1 MSTPAW
7 PASLPA
13 LPLVG
18 TQRFEALGAAPIETE
33 FQYGNIEL
41 RARSPLR
48 IVPMTQSLVFSTAQF
63 AIFRN
68 FVETTLASAT
78 QRFTYYFDDFEG
90 HRIARTCLFRKGLAG
105 ISAQKRGAAFVEVR
119 LQLMVFF

>member
-1 MSTPAW
+1 M
-7 PASLPA
+7 SLPVWPSSLPSA
-13 LPLVG
+13 PLVG
-18 TQRFEALGAAPIETE
+18 TQTFEALGTRPIETE
-33 FQYGNIEL
+33 FQYGNIEM

-48 IVPMTQSLVFSTAQF
+48 VAPMSLSLHLSTAQF
-63 AIFRN
+63 SVFRN
-68 FVETTLASAT
+68 FIEITLSAAT

-90 HRIARTCLFRKGLAG
+90 RRLARTCLFRGGLAG

>member
-7 PASLPA
+7 PSSLPA

-33 FQYGNIEL
+33 FQYGNVEL

-48 IVPMTQSLVFSTAQF
+48 TVPMTQSLVFSTAQF

-68 FVETTLASAT
+68 FVVTTLASAT

-90 HRIARTCLFRKGLAG
+90 HLIARTCLFRKGLAG
-105 ISAQKRGAAFVEVR
+105 ISVQKRGAAFVEVR

>member
-1 MSTPAW
+1 MSLPVW
-7 PASLPA
+7 PSSLPA

-18 TQRFEALGAAPIETE
+18 TQSFEAMGEAPIETE
-33 FQYGNIEL
+33 FQYGNIEM

-48 IVPMTQSLVFSTAQF
+48 IVQMTQSLVLSTAQF
-63 AIFRN
+63 AMFRS

-90 HRIARTCLFRKGLAG
+90 NRIARACLFRRGLAG
-105 ISAQKRGAAFVEVR
+105 ISARKRGAAFVEVR